1 MGRVRGFERSA
12 ESRAYISMGRAE
24 MCLSS
29 MCAILNATRPEP
41 GKYDVAALVDDA
53 TPVEVLAGYA
63 RNGVTIIP
71 MHTRVN
77 PPAHYLGPHTRR
89 GPSLGDL
96 GPKIAESMK
105 DAERRAGW
113 KLKAATLRA
122 ADATTRGLPTL
133 YHVPYGI
140 YRLWAWAM
148 VEYRE
153 ARATW
158 MDVTCVRVCAA
169 CAPHYPE
176 FVLAC
181 DLLTSCMRM
190 PRSFT
195 WIRTSGSSPP
205 RLTSSTN
212 SRAQRPSERA
222 PHAPPANL
230 QTRGRRCS

>member
-1 MGRVRGFERSA
+1 MGRVRGFEKSA
-12 ESRAYISMGRAE
+12 ESRAYLSMGRAE

-53 TPVEVLAGYA
+53 TPAEVLAGYA
-63 RNGVTIIP
+63 RNGVTIVP

-105 DAERRAGW
+105 DAERRVGW

-122 ADATTRGLPTL
+122 ADATSRGLPTL

-158 MDVTCVRVCAA
+158 MGVACVCVCGA
-169 CAPHYPE
+169 CAT
-176 FVLAC
+176 VGAC
-181 DLLTSCMRM
+181 ALC
-190 PRSFT
+190 
-195 WIRTSGSSPP
+195 
-205 RLTSSTN
+205 
-212 SRAQRPSERA
+212 
-222 PHAPPANL
+222 
-230 QTRGRRCS
+230 